1 VKRAILT
8 LAPAFAAV
16 LNVLLFYFYVGQY
29 SAGAF

>member
-1 VKRAILT
+1 VKRALVT
-8 LAPAFAAV
+8 LAPALAIV